1 VEGRVGTFV
10 LRFEAIGTQW
20 EIETSEPLGRPLRRR
35 ILERI
40 RQFDTT
46 YSRFRPDS
54 LVARVAA
61 ATDGGRFDF
70 PEDSVALFDLYDR
83 LHAATG
89 GAVDPLVGRDLE
101 LLGYD
106 RTYSLI
112 PASDFLRAEVHAW
125 GRATWSTDVVRD
137 GTSLVTRR
145 PLVID
150 VGAAGKGYLVD
161 IVSEM
166 LREAGLTQFVVDGSG
181 DLRHSGGSGIRVG
194 LEHPFDPGQAIG
206 VINLQGRALC
216 ASAVTRRAWGDGLHH
231 VLDART
237 GVPVRDVVATW
248 VVADEA
254 ATADGL
260 ATALFF
266 TTPERLAEGFRFS
279 YVRMFANGRAEISHD
294 CDGELYS
301 SGRNRSSRRPRGHH
315 GAARA
320 SRPPRRD
327 TRGMATLSKRLRITT
342 MAAISASLVMAPCWP
357 TGTAGVRAAIVSD
370 GSAIRS
376 GSATGNDSAYVDG
389 VYTATGQYGGFP
401 SSITVTV
408 TLVDDVITAVTVT
421 PHATNPTSLEFQ
433 RRFAAAIPAVVVGK
447 RIDEVRVS
455 RLAGSSGTPEG
466 FNAAIQRIKEQART
480 GRTSSK

>member
-1 VEGRVGTFV
+1 VGTFAF
-10 LRFEAIGTQW
+10 RFEAIGTQW
-20 EIETSEPLGRPLRRR
+20 EIETPEPLGRPLRRR
-35 ILERI
+35 VLEGI
-40 RQFDTT
+40 QQFDTT

-61 ATDGGRFDF
+61 APDGGRFDF
-70 PEDSVALFDLYDR
+70 PDDSVALFDLYDR
-83 LHAATG
+83 LHTATG

-106 RTYSLI
+106 RTYSLT
-112 PASDFLRAEVHAW
+112 PASDFLRAEVHAR
-125 GRATWSTDVVRD
+125 GRATWSTDIVRD

-161 IVSEM
+161 IVSGM

-194 LEHPFDPGQAIG
+194 LEHPLDPGQAIG
-206 VINLQGRALC
+206 MIRLQGRALC

-237 GVPVRDVVATW
+237 GAPVRDVVATW

-266 TTPERLAEGFRFS
+266 TTPERVAEVFRFS

-294 CDGELYS
+294 CDGELFSLGRNHS
-301 SGRNRSSRRPRGHH
+301 SGRPRGHY

-320 SRPPRRD
+320 GRLPRRK
-327 TRGMATLSKRLRITT
+327 TRGMTTLSTRLRITT

-357 TGTAGVRAAIVSD
+357 TGTASVRAAVASE

-376 GSATGNDSAYVDG
+376 RSAVSNDSAYADG
-389 VYTATGQYGGFP
+389 VYTATGQYGGLP

-408 TLVDDVITAVTVT
+408 TLVDDVITAVSVT
-421 PHATNPTSLEFQ
+421 PHATNPASLEFQ

-447 RIDEVRVS
+447 RIDEVNVS

-480 GRTSSK
+480 GRTPSK